1 MFTQEQLAIIRQCV
15 EEAPIKGTSARF
27 IAPIL
32 YKLDGAI
39 ERGKRPEKVAD
50 ISQTEKTKK
59 VNE

>member
-1 MFTQEQLAIIRQCV
+1 MFTQEQLSILRQCV
-15 EEAPIKGTSARF
+15 EEAPIKGNAARL

-39 ERGKRPEKVAD
+39 EGEKRPEKVAN